1 MLNGIKAMIKEKQE
15 FLEASQMILEDAMD
29 LDMDDSIVLGE
40 EAEDD
45 EDNNDNLTGEENGSE
60 ENIIKPDE
68 EEPTLPEEPTADPV
82 DHVDEPLD
90 PVTDKNNDLP
100 TPVGAQTGL
109 PITGDEEDILDAT
122 VDLKTNTLN
131 DVLPI
136 PPANAN
142 EAIAGEDDD
151 ILSQKVDSG
160 FGGETNETEEEPT
173 LPEEPTADP
182 VDHVDEPLEEP
193 VDEPAV
199 LENTEED
206 EYSYDKFLEAIELG
220 GPKEEPKQ
228 DDTTED
234 ATATEQPSENTDPNA
249 APDAGMD
256 DTSTTEPTAEESPV
270 TSAVKD
276 KVAEAETPVEPDG
289 VDISGDNENK
299 STNDE
304 IFKKLSSLTKN
315 IEDAK
320 KLVLDSMNK

>member
-68 EEPTLPEEPTADPV
+68 EEPTLPEEPTTNNP
-82 DHVDEPLD
+82 VDEPVA
-90 PVTDKNNDLP
+90 PVTDNNDDLP

-151 ILSQKVDSG
+151 DILSQKVDSG

-173 LPEEPTADP
+173 TDNP
-182 VDHVDEPLEEP
+182 VE
-193 VDEPAV
+193 EPAV
-199 LENTEED
+199 LENAEED

-220 GPKEEPKQ
+220 GPKEESKQ

-234 ATATEQPSENTDPNA
+234 ATATEQPSENTDLNA

-276 KVAEAETPVEPDG
+276 KVAEAETPIEPDG
-289 VDISGDNENK
+289 ADLSGDGENK
-299 STNDE
+299 TTNDE